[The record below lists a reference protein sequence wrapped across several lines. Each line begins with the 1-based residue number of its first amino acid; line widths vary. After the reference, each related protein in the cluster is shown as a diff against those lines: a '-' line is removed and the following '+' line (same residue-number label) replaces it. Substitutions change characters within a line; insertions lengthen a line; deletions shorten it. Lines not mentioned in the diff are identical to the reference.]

1 MDENDNEESNLHEI
15 VLVKKVVDI
24 DLKNNTEEQIEEKL
38 NEMTGH
44 TVKVDYSINDGNRF
58 IAVSIHKTE

>member
-1 MDENDNEESNLHEI
+1 MG
-15 VLVKKVVDI
+15 I